1 MEDFI
6 GIFVIISVIL
16 GIPIYIFIADVIYK
30 YKNYDKLVHSID
42 VLKKAN
48 SDYKITLQKIGT
60 EIQKN
65 NPLKILDNT
74 IELNKFIK
82 KLQDKIYEVAE
93 LKNEIKKIKEE
104 RCKDKLYS
112 LTEKIIEKEF
122 EDFDNLIVHLEC
134 KDRPAFTSAEK
145 VRDAKNVAKEFEKK
159 YKLMQYEYD
168 LLFELFPELDNY
180 IDRIDNNEF
189 KHKTISELKE
199 DFDYS
204 SKYLSKEEYDKL
216 TENERNQLALDRYIE
231 SRKKSK
237 WQIGRDYELYIGYL
251 YEKDGYKVKYTGI
264 EQKLEDMGR
273 DLIAENDKEILIIQ
287 CKYWS
292 SEKVIHEKHICQLYG
307 TTIHYKKH
315 NDINK
320 KIKPVFI
327 TKTSLSETA
336 KDFAKYLKV
345 KVIENKEIED
355 FPRIKCNINKGN
367 KIYHLPFDQMYDKT
381 IITKENGESFEFTI
395 DDAVKKGFRR
405 AKKYYP

>member
-1 MEDFI
+1 MENFA
-6 GIFVIISVIL
+6 GILILILIIF
-16 GIPIYIFIADVIYK
+16 GIPIYVLVADAIYK
-30 YKNYDKLVHSID
+30 YKNFNKIYDENKE
-42 VLKKAN
+42 LKKNINKQFNKA
-48 SDYKITLQKIGT
+48 
-60 EIQKN
+60 IQ
-65 NPLKILDNT
+65 ICR
-74 IELNKFIK
+74 E
-82 KLQDKIYEVAE
+82 E
-93 LKNEIKKIKEE
+93 LKNQIKKIKSKYEKKYQKKCDE
-104 RCKDKLYS
+104 IFKDLKEGSCKEKLYYF
-112 LTEKIIEKEF
+112 TEKIIEKEF

-134 KDRPAFTSAEK
+134 KNRPAKSSAKK
-145 VRDAKNVAKEFEKK
+145 VKDAKNVAKEFEKK
-159 YKLMQYEYD
+159 YKLMQYEYN

-320 KIKPVFI
+320 KIKPVFV

-381 IITKENGESFEFTI
+381 VITKENGESFEFTV
-395 DDAVKKGFRR
+395 DDAVKKGFHR
-405 AKKYYP
+405 AKKYYPT